1 MQNQPNSVWKYAMS
15 GQFVFGRG
23 SVDRLGELA
32 KRTSAKKWLIVADR
46 PLVELGYVERVRNA
60 LHQEKF
66 EVLVFDGGQPEPPFE
81 IAMAAAD
88 LGRSENADGVIGLG
102 GGSNIDTAKMTA
114 ILLKHGGVPRDYFG
128 FDKVP
133 GPIAP
138 LIAIPTTAGTGSE
151 VSNSSVLTDVKNSIK
166 VSSLSQW
173 IRPQIALVDPELTD
187 SCPAKVTAHSGI
199 DSLVHAIEAY
209 TARPFDQMHLVGPEA
224 RAYEGA
230 NPMGDL
236 LATEAIRLIGHH
248 LPIVYRD
255 PACKASRDA
264 MAWAASLAGMA
275 FSNCGVALVHALEY
289 PVGASVHC
297 SHGEGNGVLLPH
309 VMRFNM
315 VGDETRFANIAQWLG
330 YCPKPNESIVDQA
343 HRACDKVNELQA
355 AIGLR
360 TRLSELGVQESHVA
374 GFAEKSFAI
383 KRLMDINPRKPSL
396 ADLQTILKTAL

>member
-1 MQNQPNSVWKYAMS
+1 MHNSPNTVWKYAMS

-23 SVDRLGELA
+23 SIARIGELGR
-32 KRTSAKKWLIVADR
+32 RTTAKKWLIVADK
-46 PLVELGYVERVRNA
+46 PLVELGYVDRVRQS
-60 LHQEKF
+60 LLSEQLG
-66 EVLVFDGGQPEPPFE
+66 VVVFDGGQPEPPFE
-81 IAMAAAD
+81 IAMAAAE

-114 ILLKHGGVPRDYFG
+114 ILLKHGGQPRDYFG

-138 LIAIPTTAGTGSE
+138 LIAVPTTAGTGSE
-151 VSNSSVLTDVKNSIK
+151 VSNSSVLTDVMNRIK

-187 SCPAKVTAHSGI
+187 SCPMKVTAHSGI
-199 DSLVHAIEAY
+199 DSLVHVIEAY
-209 TARPFDQMHLVGPEA
+209 TARPYNQMHLVGPEA

-236 LATEAIRLIGHH
+236 LAAEAIRLIGQH
-248 LPIVYRD
+248 LPIVYRE
-255 PACKASRDA
+255 PTCKASRDA

-315 VGDETRFANIAQWLG
+315 VDDEARFANIATWLG
-330 YCPKPNESIVDQA
+330 HIAQPGESIADQA
-343 HRACDKVNELQA
+343 IRAVDKVIELQA

-360 TRLSELGVQESHVA
+360 TRLMELGVQPEQLA
-374 GFAEKSFAI
+374 GFAEKSFSI
-383 KRLMDINPRKPSL
+383 KRLMDVNPRKPAL
-396 ADLQTILKTAL
+396 ADLVQILQSAM